1 MTPSEFREIAPDE
14 ADEILEQIIEAV
26 FELHDMG
33 IREGVQ
39 MSHEQHRHLA
49 AREIGILV
57 GVMPTVL
64 TAAKSH
70 YEQAANDRDRAE
82 AALEINFNAAMDGE

>member
-49 AREIGILV
+49 AREIGILI
-57 GVMPTVL
+57 GVMPTVI
-64 TAAKSH
+64 
-70 YEQAANDRDRAE
+70 E
-82 AALEINFNAAMDGE
+82 AALAHFEQSENEAFRAKTAAEINFNAAMDGE